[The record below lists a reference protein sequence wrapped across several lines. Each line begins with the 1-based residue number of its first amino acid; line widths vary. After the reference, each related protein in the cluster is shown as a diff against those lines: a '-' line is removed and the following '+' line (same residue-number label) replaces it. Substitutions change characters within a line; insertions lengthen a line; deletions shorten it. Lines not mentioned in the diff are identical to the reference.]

1 MSRNTTYSSSWYNS
15 VVFGSF
21 ADAMLQKRQ
30 GVPCSEPGGALENSL
45 PTAPPI
51 VRLESEAKISNQSS
65 DTVRP
70 ACKKCGYPGHFTYQC
85 RNFLK
90 VNPNK
95 DIVLDVSSTSSEE
108 ESDGEFVSPLTQ
120 LNLAQQ
126 RAAAVVAASSSAGV
140 AAVAPKKER
149 ESRKKSAGHK
159 KKRKKHKS
167 RSESPSARREE
178 SRERKRRGE
187 GSTKHEKR
195 DPDKKRHKHSHKKH
209 KSRERSRSRS

>member
-1 MSRNTTYSSSWYNS
+1 MENNLRE
-15 VVFGSF
+15 VV
-21 ADAMLQKRQ
+21 A
-30 GVPCSEPGGALENSL
+30 
-45 PTAPPI
+45 
-51 VRLESEAKISNQSS
+51 RLTNQSS

-126 RAAAVVAASSSAGV
+126 RAAS
-140 AAVAPKKER
+140 
-149 ESRKKSAGHK
+149 HK

-187 GSTKHEKR
+187 GSTKHEKH
-195 DPDKKRHKHSHKKH
+195 DPEKKRHKHSRKKH